1 MVTTLVKKHRVDKV
15 ERRNTSFPMR
25 NLITQKRGS
34 LAFTLIELLVVIA
47 IIAIL
52 ASLLLPA
59 LAKAK
64 RQAGGSMCMNN
75 QKQVTLLMRFIA
87 EDTGQFPV
95 NWVNQQLG
103 VASHLDQ
110 TNPNM
115 PGYQFW
121 QDPNGSG
128 VSPGVGLFQL
138 VSWMDILMSN
148 GVANTKMFRCGLVPK
163 EPPPTSAG
171 APLPNSGDWP
181 HYGYSRFIG
190 GYGAGYPG
198 GNSAPAFSE
207 TAQRPDYTIMIAD
220 YYMMW
225 APYMNHTDWYAQGA
239 NPALSAS
246 RAARIFRH
254 QNRSQVGFADGR
266 VDFVDRTDTN
276 YWGVAGNV
284 ADQTRAFNS
293 RWNPRVAGPP

>member
-1 MVTTLVKKHRVDKV
+1 MDSDPVNRRVAK
-15 ERRNTSFPMR
+15 
-25 NLITQKRGS
+25 G
-34 LAFTLIELLVVIA
+34 FTLIELLVVIA

-64 RQAGGSMCMNN
+64 TQAAATTCMNN
-75 QKQVTLLMRFIA
+75 GKQMTLLLRFYS
-87 EDTGQFPV
+87 EDRGRFPE

-110 TNPNM
+110 TNPEM

-121 QDPNGSG
+121 QDPNGGG

-148 GVANTKMFRCGLVPK
+148 GVANTKMFRCALVPK
-163 EPPPTSAG
+163 TPTG
-171 APLPNSGDWP
+171 LPSGGDWP
-181 HYGYSRFIG
+181 HYGYSRYIG
-190 GYGAGYPG
+190 GTAAGYPG
-198 GNSAPAFSE
+198 GLGSPAFAE
-207 TAQRPDYTIMIAD
+207 TAVRPDYTIMTAD

-225 APYMNHTDWYAQGA
+225 APYMNHTDWYSQGA
-239 NPALSAS
+239 GPANTPQ
-246 RAARIFRH
+246 RTVRIFRH

-266 VDFVDRTDTN
+266 VDFVDRGDTN
-276 YWGVAGNV
+276 FWGDPAIPGDVA
-284 ADQTRAFNS
+284 RAFAA
-293 RWNPRVAGPP
+293 RWNPRTAAP